1 MAAEDESE
9 EGTGRW
15 KIGIGY
21 VMSIGGTVVIVPVL
35 SADIIELGRGNA
47 VWWKCLLPISD
58 VG

>member
-47 VWWKCLLPISD
+47 V
-58 VG
+58 